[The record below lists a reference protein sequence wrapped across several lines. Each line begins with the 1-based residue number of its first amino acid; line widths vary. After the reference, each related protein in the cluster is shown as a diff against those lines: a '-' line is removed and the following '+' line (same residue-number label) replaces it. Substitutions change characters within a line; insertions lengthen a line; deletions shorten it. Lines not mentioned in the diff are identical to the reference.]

1 MRRISFIAAAFL
13 LVLAASATDIL
24 VWNINVNNND
34 TLENKQF
41 DTLSKFYLQSKD
53 GTVIQMAPYTYYDR
67 SLSASVVEDNYDY
80 NMYWGDTGTTDPFYT
95 DLTAL
100 EAGIKQATGLD
111 TINYGAWEFFMELE
125 NNGSMVA
132 WSEHLYDPNANV
144 DSRLYLSALV
154 PDMVNNSN
162 AMNTVPIKI
171 FNFGSHLVPEPT
183 SGLLMMLGAGLL
195 ALRRRRRRR
204 A

>member
-34 TLENKQF
+34 TLQNKQF
-41 DTLSKFYLQSKD
+41 NTLSKFYLQSTD

-67 SLSASVVEDNYDY
+67 SLSYSVTKDNYDY
-80 NMYWGDTGTTDPFYT
+80 HMSWGDTGMTDPFYT

-111 TINYGAWEFFMELE
+111 TIDYGVWEFFMELE

-162 AMNTVPIKI
+162 AMNPGTAIIP

-195 ALRRRRRRR
+195 ALRRRRR